1 MEELKIKL
9 ESDFSSLKKQEQD
22 IINDAKVKARDILLD
37 AKEDANDIIK
47 AIENSDNTRDTN
59 NARNKLNKKIDNL
72 SITKNEEKQDGLK
85 AEDIKE
91 NMEVYIPS
99 LNQYGTVISIGK
111 DKANVQIGLMKT
123 YFKFKDLQVS
133 DRNIKKEKKFDYSKK
148 REFSVKA
155 VPMEINVIGQNVEE
169 ACFAIDK
176 YLDNCALNGLAS
188 ARIVHGKGTG
198 ALRAGIHKFL
208 KTHPHVKSYRLGTF
222 GEGEMG
228 VTIVEIG

>member
-1 MEELKIKL
+1 
-9 ESDFSSLKKQEQD
+9 
-22 IINDAKVKARDILLD
+22 
-37 AKEDANDIIK
+37 
-47 AIENSDNTRDTN
+47 
-59 NARNKLNKKIDNL
+59 
-72 SITKNEEKQDGLK
+72 
-85 AEDIKE
+85 
-91 NMEVYIPS
+91 MEVYIPS

-133 DRNIKKEKKFDYSKK
+133 DRNVKKEKKFDYSKK
-148 REFSVKA
+148 REFSVKT

-169 ACFAIDK
+169 ACFSIDK